1 MFGSNPCGD
10 EIFCTRPDRSWDP
23 PSPLYNAHR
32 LSFLGVKRSGRGV
45 DYQPASRAKINENV
59 EIHFYSPSAPSRPVI
74 GRTSRVMMMMM
85 MTIMII
91 IIAYTRENQNVK
103 AKYI

>member
-1 MFGSNPCGD
+1 
-10 EIFCTRPDRSWDP
+10 
-23 PSPLYNAHR
+23 
-32 LSFLGVKRSGRGV
+32 
-45 DYQPASRAKINENV
+45 
-59 EIHFYSPSAPSRPVI
+59 
-74 GRTSRVMMMMM
+74 MMMMM